1 MNFLLIN
8 TGRINIRPDMVMKF
22 SEFVETIE
30 GKTRLLVPASS
41 LLGKVPSKVPAFF
54 NPSAKLNRDMSVL
67 VYKTFIP
74 EIKKNPKS
82 FGDPFGG
89 IGARALRV
97 AVEVPQL
104 EQIYIN
110 DINTVAIEAA
120 KKAAKINLVTQKCTF
135 TTQEVVGF
143 LTSHDSKNH
152 ERFSVVDLDPFGSP
166 SPYIDCVLRSV
177 NKGGMVSITATDTA
191 VLCGVHPEVCMRKY
205 YGRPLNNHY
214 ARETALRLI
223 ISLIALTAAR
233 LDLAVHPVFVH
244 ANLHYL
250 RAYLMVTVSRHD
262 ANSVFQEIGYLR
274 DCAKCGNR
282 NAITESLKG
291 DSCELCGSTYSFA
304 GFLWIKR
311 LFDKNF
317 VKKMSYLLEEDDEG
331 NTSMRYIKKVL
342 FTCIEEL
349 DDIPFYF
356 LSDEIASRL
365 RTNPNPLQ
373 KIIEQLHSIGYRAS
387 RTSLDPNGFKTDAG
401 IDEILHLLK

>member
-1 MNFLLIN
+1 
-8 TGRINIRPDMVMKF
+8 MVQKF
-22 SEFVETIE
+22 EFVETIE

-41 LLGKVPSKVPAFF
+41 LLGRVPSKVPAFF
-54 NPSAKLNRDMSVL
+54 NPSAKVNRDISVL
-67 VYKTFIP
+67 LYKTFVP
-74 EIKKNPKS
+74 EIKKNPRS

-97 AVEVPQL
+97 AVEIPQL

-120 KKAAKINLVTQKCTF
+120 KKASEINLVTEKCTF
-135 TTQEVVGF
+135 TTQEVVRF
-143 LTSHDSKNH
+143 LTSHDSINF

-166 SPYIDCVLRSV
+166 APYIDCVLRSV
-177 NKGGMVSITATDTA
+177 TKGGMLSITATDTA

-223 ISLIALTAAR
+223 ISLIAITAAR
-233 LDLAVHPVFVH
+233 LDLAILPVFVH

-250 RAYLMVTVSRHD
+250 RAYIKVTVSRHD

-274 DCAKCGNR
+274 DCTKCGNR
-282 NAITESLKG
+282 NAITESHG
-291 DSCELCGSTYSFA
+291 GESCELCGSRYSFA

-311 LFDKNF
+311 LFDKAF
-317 VKKMSYLLEEDDEG
+317 IKKMSDLLEADDEE
-331 NTSMRYIKKVL
+331 NASTLYLKKGL
-342 FTCIEEL
+342 FMCIEEL

-365 RTNPNPLQ
+365 RTNPNPLG
-373 KIIEQLHSIGYRAS
+373 KIIERLHSIGYRAS
-387 RTSLDPNGFKTDAG
+387 RSSLDPNGFKTDAG
-401 IDEILHLLK
+401 IDQILDLLK

>member
-1 MNFLLIN
+1 MPI
-8 TGRINIRPDMVMKF
+8 MAQKF
-22 SEFVETIE
+22 EFVETIE

-41 LLGKVPSKVPAFF
+41 LLGRVPSKVPAFF
-54 NPSAKLNRDMSVL
+54 NPSAKVNRDISVL
-67 VYKTFIP
+67 VYKTFVP
-74 EIKKNPKS
+74 EIKKNPRS

-97 AVEVPQL
+97 AVEIPQL

-120 KKAAKINLVTQKCTF
+120 KKASEINLVTEKCTF
-135 TTQEVVGF
+135 TTQEVVRF
-143 LTSHDSKNH
+143 LTSHDSINF

-166 SPYIDCVLRSV
+166 APYIDCVLRSV
-177 NKGGMVSITATDTA
+177 TKGGMLSITATDTA

-223 ISLIALTAAR
+223 ISLIAITAAR
-233 LDLAVHPVFVH
+233 LDLAILPVFVH

-250 RAYLMVTVSRHD
+250 RAYIKVTVSRHD

-274 DCAKCGNR
+274 DCTKCGNR
-282 NAITESLKG
+282 NAITESHG
-291 DSCELCGSTYSFA
+291 GESCELCGSRYSFA
-304 GFLWIKR
+304 GILWIKR
-311 LFDKNF
+311 LFDKAF
-317 VKKMSYLLEEDDEG
+317 IKKMSDLLEADDEE
-331 NTSMRYIKKVL
+331 NASMLYLKKGL
-342 FTCIEEL
+342 FMCIEEL

-365 RTNPNPLQ
+365 RTNPNPLG
-373 KIIEQLHSIGYRAS
+373 KIIERLHSIGYRAS
-387 RTSLDPNGFKTDAG
+387 RSSLDPNGFKTDAG
-401 IDEILHLLK
+401 IDQILDLLK

>member
-1 MNFLLIN
+1 
-8 TGRINIRPDMVMKF
+8 MVQKF

-41 LLGKVPSKVPAFF
+41 LLGRVPSKVPAFF
-54 NPSAKLNRDMSVL
+54 NPSAKYNRDISVL
-67 VYKTFIP
+67 VYKAFVP
-74 EIKKNPKS
+74 QIKKNPSS

-97 AVEVPQL
+97 AVEIPQL
-104 EQIYIN
+104 EEIYIN

-120 KKAAKINLVTQKCTF
+120 KKASEINLVTQKCTF
-135 TTQEVVGF
+135 TTQEVVRF
-143 LTSHDSKNH
+143 LTSHDSKNF

-166 SPYIDCVLRSV
+166 APYVDCVLRSV
-177 NKGGMVSITATDTA
+177 TQGGMLSITATDTA

-223 ISLIALTAAR
+223 ISLVAITAAR
-233 LDLAVHPVFVH
+233 LDLAVHPVFVL

-274 DCAKCGNR
+274 DCTKCGNR
-282 NAITESLKG
+282 NAITESHRG
-291 DSCELCGSTYSFA
+291 NSCELCGSRYSFA

-311 LFDKNF
+311 LFDKAF
-317 VKKMSYLLEEDDEG
+317 IKKMSDLLQADDKENASMSYL
-331 NTSMRYIKKVL
+331 KKGL
-342 FTCIEEL
+342 FMCIEEL

-373 KIIEQLHSIGYRAS
+373 KIIERLHSIGYRAS

-401 IDEILHLLK
+401 INQILDLLK

>member
-1 MNFLLIN
+1 
-8 TGRINIRPDMVMKF
+8 MVQKF
-22 SEFVETIE
+22 EFVETIE

-41 LLGKVPSKVPAFF
+41 LLGRVPSKVPAFF
-54 NPSAKLNRDMSVL
+54 NPSAKVNRDISVL
-67 VYKTFIP
+67 VYKTFVP
-74 EIKKNPKS
+74 EIKKNPRS

-97 AVEVPQL
+97 AVEIPQL

-120 KKAAKINLVTQKCTF
+120 KKASEINLVTEKCTF
-135 TTQEVVGF
+135 TTQEVVRF
-143 LTSHDSKNH
+143 LTSHDSINF

-166 SPYIDCVLRSV
+166 APYIDCVLRSV
-177 NKGGMVSITATDTA
+177 TKGGMLSITATDTA

-223 ISLIALTAAR
+223 ISLIAITAAR
-233 LDLAVHPVFVH
+233 LDLAILPVFVH

-250 RAYLMVTVSRHD
+250 RAYIKVTVSRHD

-274 DCAKCGNR
+274 DCTKCGNR
-282 NAITESLKG
+282 NAITESHG
-291 DSCELCGSTYSFA
+291 GESCELCGNRYSFA

-311 LFDKNF
+311 LFDKAF
-317 VKKMSYLLEEDDEG
+317 IKKMSDLLEADDEE
-331 NTSMRYIKKVL
+331 NSSMLYLKKGL
-342 FTCIEEL
+342 FMCIEEL

-373 KIIEQLHSIGYRAS
+373 KIIERLHSIGYRAS
-387 RTSLDPNGFKTDAG
+387 RSSLDPNGFKTDAG
-401 IDEILHLLK
+401 IDQILDLLK

>member
-1 MNFLLIN
+1 M
-8 TGRINIRPDMVMKF
+8 
-22 SEFVETIE
+22 
-30 GKTRLLVPASS
+30 VPAAS
-41 LLGKVPSKVPAFF
+41 LLGKVPPKVPAFF
-54 NPSAKLNRDMSVL
+54 NPSAKFNRDISVL
-67 VYKTFIP
+67 VYKTFVP
-74 EIKKNPKS
+74 QIKKNPKS

-97 AVEVPQL
+97 AVEVPEL

-120 KKAAKINLVTQKCTF
+120 KKTAEINLVTQKCNF

-152 ERFSVVDLDPFGSP
+152 ERFAVVDLDPFGSP
-166 SPYIDCVLRSV
+166 SAYIDCVLRSV
-177 NKGGMVSITATDTA
+177 NNGGMVSITATDTA

-223 ISLIALTAAR
+223 ISLIAVIAAR
-233 LDLAVHPVFVH
+233 LDLAVHPIFVH

-250 RAYLMVTVSRHD
+250 RAYLTVTVSRRD
-262 ANSVFQEIGYLR
+262 ANSVFEGIGYLR
-274 DCAKCGNR
+274 DCTKCGNR
-282 NAITESLKG
+282 NAITDFSKG
-291 DSCELCGSTYSFA
+291 GSCELCGSTYSFA

-311 LFDKNF
+311 LFDKDF
-317 VKKMSYLLEEDDEG
+317 VKKMSYLLETDDG
-331 NTSMRYIKKVL
+331 VASIRCLKKIL

-401 IDEILHLLK
+401 IDEILDLLK

>member
-1 MNFLLIN
+1 
-8 TGRINIRPDMVMKF
+8 MVQKF
-22 SEFVETIE
+22 EFVETIE

-41 LLGKVPSKVPAFF
+41 LLGRVPSKVPAFF
-54 NPSAKLNRDMSVL
+54 NPSAKVNRDISVL
-67 VYKTFIP
+67 LYKTFVP
-74 EIKKNPKS
+74 EIKKNPRS

-97 AVEVPQL
+97 AVEIPQL

-120 KKAAKINLVTQKCTF
+120 KKASEINLVTEKCTF
-135 TTQEVVGF
+135 TTQEVVRF
-143 LTSHDSKNH
+143 LTSHDSINF

-166 SPYIDCVLRSV
+166 APYIDCVLRSV
-177 NKGGMVSITATDTA
+177 TKGGMLSITATDTA

-223 ISLIALTAAR
+223 ISLIAITAAR
-233 LDLAVHPVFVH
+233 LDLAILPVFVH

-250 RAYLMVTVSRHD
+250 RAYIKVTVSRHD

-274 DCAKCGNR
+274 DCTKCGNR
-282 NAITESLKG
+282 NAITESHG
-291 DSCELCGSTYSFA
+291 GESCELCGSRYSFA

-311 LFDKNF
+311 LFDKAF
-317 VKKMSYLLEEDDEG
+317 IKKMSDLLEADDEE
-331 NTSMRYIKKVL
+331 NASMLYLKKGL
-342 FTCIEEL
+342 FMCIEEL

-365 RTNPNPLQ
+365 RTNPNPLG
-373 KIIEQLHSIGYRAS
+373 KIIERLHSIGYRAS
-387 RTSLDPNGFKTDAG
+387 RSSLDPNGFKTDAG
-401 IDEILHLLK
+401 IDQILDLLK

>member
-1 MNFLLIN
+1 
-8 TGRINIRPDMVMKF
+8 
-22 SEFVETIE
+22 
-30 GKTRLLVPASS
+30 LVPAAS
-41 LLGKVPSKVPAFF
+41 LLGKVPPKVPAFF
-54 NPSAKLNRDMSVL
+54 NPSAKFNRDMSVL
-67 VYKTFIP
+67 VYKTFVP
-74 EIKKNPKS
+74 QIKKNPKS

-97 AVEVPQL
+97 AVEVPEL

-120 KKAAKINLVTQKCTF
+120 KKAAEINLVTQKCTF
-135 TTQEVVGF
+135 TTQDVVGF

-152 ERFSVVDLDPFGSP
+152 ERFAVVDLDPFGSP
-166 SPYIDCVLRSV
+166 SAYIDCVLRSV
-177 NKGGMVSITATDTA
+177 NNGGMVSITATDTA

-223 ISLIALTAAR
+223 ISLIAVIAAR
-233 LDLAVHPVFVH
+233 LDLAVHPIFVH

-250 RAYLMVTVSRHD
+250 RAYLTVTVSRRD
-262 ANSVFQEIGYLR
+262 ANSVFEGIGYLR
-274 DCAKCGNR
+274 DCTKCGNR
-282 NAITESLKG
+282 NAITDFSKG
-291 DSCELCGSTYSFA
+291 GSCELCGSTYSFA

-311 LFDKNF
+311 LFDKDF
-317 VKKMSYLLEEDDEG
+317 VKKMSYLLETDDG
-331 NTSMRYIKKVL
+331 VASIRCLKKIL

-401 IDEILHLLK
+401 IDEILDLLK

>member
-1 MNFLLIN
+1 
-8 TGRINIRPDMVMKF
+8 MVMRS

-30 GKTRLLVPASS
+30 GRTRLLVPASS
-41 LLGKVPSKVPAFF
+41 LSGKVPSKVPAFF
-54 NPSAKLNRDMSVL
+54 NPSAKFNRDISVL
-67 VYKTFIP
+67 IYKTFVP
-74 EIKKNPKS
+74 EIKKNPKT

-110 DINTVAIEAA
+110 DINPVAIDAA
-120 KKAAKINLVTQKCTF
+120 KKAAQINLVTQKCTF

-143 LTSHDSKNH
+143 LTSHDSKNY
-152 ERFSVVDLDPFGSP
+152 ERFAVVDLDPFGSP

-191 VLCGVHPEVCMRKY
+191 VLCGVHPKVCMRKY

-223 ISLIALTAAR
+223 ISLIAVIAAR
-233 LDLAVHPVFVH
+233 LDLVVHPIFVH

-250 RAYLMVTVSRHD
+250 RAYLVVTVSRRD
-262 ANSVFQEIGYLR
+262 ANSIFEHIGYLR
-274 DCAKCGNR
+274 DCTKCGNR
-282 NAITESLKG
+282 SAITEFKG
-291 DSCELCGSTYSFA
+291 ESCELCGSTYGFA
-304 GFLWIKR
+304 GHLWIKR
-311 LFDKNF
+311 LFDKDF
-317 VKKMSYLLEEDDEG
+317 VKKMSYLLDTNDEVA
-331 NTSMRYIKKVL
+331 SMHCLKKIL

-365 RTNPNPLQ
+365 RTNPDPLQ
-373 KIIEQLHSIGYRAS
+373 KIIEQLRSIGYRAS
-387 RTSLDPNGFKTDAG
+387 RTSLDPNGFKTDAR
-401 IDEILHLLK
+401 IDQILDLLN

>member
-1 MNFLLIN
+1 MPI
-8 TGRINIRPDMVMKF
+8 MVQKF

-41 LLGKVPSKVPAFF
+41 LLGRVPSKVPAFF
-54 NPSAKLNRDMSVL
+54 NPSAKYNRDISVL
-67 VYKTFIP
+67 VYKTFVP
-74 EIKKNPKS
+74 QIKKNPSS

-97 AVEVPQL
+97 AVEIPQL
-104 EQIYIN
+104 EEIYIN

-120 KKAAKINLVTQKCTF
+120 KKASEINLVTQKCTF
-135 TTQEVVGF
+135 TTQEVVRF
-143 LTSHDSKNH
+143 LTSHDSKNF

-166 SPYIDCVLRSV
+166 APYIDCVLRSV
-177 NKGGMVSITATDTA
+177 TKGGMLSITATDTA

-223 ISLIALTAAR
+223 ISLVAITAAR

-274 DCAKCGNR
+274 DCTKCGNR
-282 NAITESLKG
+282 NAITESHRG
-291 DSCELCGSTYSFA
+291 NSCELCGSRYSFA

-311 LFDKNF
+311 LFDKAF
-317 VKKMSYLLEEDDEG
+317 IKKMSDLLEADDKE
-331 NTSMRYIKKVL
+331 NASMSYLKKGL
-342 FTCIEEL
+342 FMCIEEL

-373 KIIEQLHSIGYRAS
+373 KIIERLHSIGYRAS
-387 RTSLDPNGFKTDAG
+387 RTSLDPNGFKTDAD
-401 IDEILHLLK
+401 INQILEVLR

>member
-1 MNFLLIN
+1 M
-8 TGRINIRPDMVMKF
+8 PSMVTRS

-30 GKTRLLVPASS
+30 GKTRLLVPATS
-41 LLGKVPSKVPAFF
+41 LSGKVPPKVPAFF
-54 NPSAKLNRDMSVL
+54 NPSAKFNRDVSVL
-67 VYKTFIP
+67 VYKTFAP

-104 EQIYIN
+104 QQIYIN
-110 DINTVAIEAA
+110 DINTAAIYAA
-120 KKAAKINLVTQKCTF
+120 KKAAEINFVTQKCTF
-135 TTQEVVGF
+135 TTQEVIGF
-143 LTSHDSKNH
+143 LTSHDSKNY
-152 ERFSVVDLDPFGSP
+152 ERFAVVDLDPFGSP

-177 NKGGMVSITATDTA
+177 NNGGMVSITATDTA
-191 VLCGVHPEVCMRKY
+191 VLCGVHPKVCMRKY

-223 ISLIALTAAR
+223 VSLIAIIAAR
-233 LDLAVHPVFVH
+233 LDLAVRPIFVH

-250 RAYLMVTVSRHD
+250 RAYLMVTVSRRD
-262 ANSVFQEIGYLR
+262 ANSVFEGIGYLR
-274 DCAKCGNR
+274 DCTKCGNR
-282 NAITESLKG
+282 NAIRELNKG
-291 DSCELCGSTYSFA
+291 ESCELCGSTYSYA
-304 GFLWIKR
+304 GLLWIKR
-311 LFDKNF
+311 LFDKDF
-317 VKKMSYLLEEDDEG
+317 VKKMSSLLDTDDEG
-331 NTSMRYIKKVL
+331 VSSMRCLRKIL

-365 RTNPNPLQ
+365 RTNPDPLP

-387 RTSLDPNGFKTDAG
+387 RSSLDPKGFKTDAG
-401 IDEILHLLK
+401 INQILGLLK

>member
-1 MNFLLIN
+1 MS
-8 TGRINIRPDMVMKF
+8 DMVQKL

-67 VYKTFIP
+67 VYKTFVP
-74 EIKKNPKS
+74 EIKKNPRS

-97 AVEVPQL
+97 AVEIPQL

-110 DINTVAIEAA
+110 DINAVAIEAA
-120 KKAAKINLVTQKCTF
+120 KKASEINLVTQKCTF
-135 TTQEVVGF
+135 TTQEVLRF
-143 LTSHDSKNH
+143 LTNHGSKNS

-166 SPYIDCVLRSV
+166 APYIDCVLRSV
-177 NKGGMVSITATDTA
+177 TKGGMLSITATDSA

-223 ISLIALTAAR
+223 ISLIAITASR

-250 RAYLMVTVSRHD
+250 RAYILVTVSRHD

-282 NAITESLKG
+282 NTITESHRG
-291 DSCELCGSTYSFA
+291 NSCELCGSRYRFA

-311 LFDKNF
+311 LFDKAF
-317 VKKMSYLLEEDDEG
+317 IKKMSNLLEAYDDE
-331 NTSMRYIKKVL
+331 NVSMRYLKKGL

-373 KIIEQLHSIGYRAS
+373 KIIERLNSIGYRAS
-387 RTSLDPNGFKTDAG
+387 RSSLDPNGFKTDAS
-401 IDEILHLLK
+401 IDQILDLLK

>member
-1 MNFLLIN
+1 
-8 TGRINIRPDMVMKF
+8 MVMRS

-41 LLGKVPSKVPAFF
+41 LSGKVPSKVPAFF
-54 NPSAKLNRDMSVL
+54 NPSAKFNRDVSVL
-67 VYKTFIP
+67 VYKTFVP

-104 EQIYIN
+104 QQIYIN
-110 DINTVAIEAA
+110 DINTVAIDAA
-120 KKAAKINLVTQKCTF
+120 KKAAEINFVTEKCTF
-135 TTQEVVGF
+135 TTQEVIGF
-143 LTSHDSKNH
+143 LTSKNY
-152 ERFSVVDLDPFGSP
+152 ERFAVVDLDPFGSP
-166 SPYIDCVLRSV
+166 SPYIECVLRSV
-177 NKGGMVSITATDTA
+177 NNGGMLSITATDTA

-223 ISLIALTAAR
+223 LSLIAVIAAR
-233 LDLAVHPVFVH
+233 LDLAVHPIFVH

-250 RAYLMVTVSRHD
+250 RAYLMVTVSRRD
-262 ANSVFQEIGYLR
+262 ANSVFERIGYLR
-274 DCAKCGNR
+274 DCKKCGNR
-282 NAITESLKG
+282 NVITEFNRG
-291 DSCELCGSTYSFA
+291 ESCELCGSTYSFA

-311 LFDKNF
+311 LFDKDF
-317 VKKMSYLLEEDDEG
+317 VKKMSYVLDTEYEG
-331 NTSMRYIKKVL
+331 VASMRCLKKIL
-342 FTCIEEL
+342 STCIEEL

-365 RTNPNPLQ
+365 RTNPDPLQ

-401 IDEILHLLK
+401 IDQILELLK